1 MMMVGNA
8 LAILKPDHACLIP
21 ARLHQIGNC
30 KNSCRHGSGVMP
42 VFGRKLEGTFL
53 YYQILTCFSPASSLF
68 SVQTNV
74 PSSFLQNSGA
84 NKQAL
89 SRHEQG
95 NQTAKRRKNKQGL
108 VRFRCDLVE
117 QVSVQPVH
125 YFLSVLPGYTTGLWL
140 RERAQWQRPGTSTEL
155 KT

>member
-1 MMMVGNA
+1 MWQQPLLRPKLEAGTIRSSFCSANA
-8 LAILKPDHACLIP
+8 LATLKPDHAYLIP

-30 KNSCRHGSGVMP
+30 KKNCRHGSGVMP
-42 VFGRKLEGTFL
+42 VVGRKLEGTFL
-53 YYQILTCFSPASSLF
+53 DYHILTCFSPASSLF

-117 QVSVQPVH
+117 QVSV
-125 YFLSVLPGYTTGLWL
+125 
-140 RERAQWQRPGTSTEL
+140 
-155 KT
+155 

>member
-1 MMMVGNA
+1 MFNSKSLRHNA
-8 LAILKPDHACLIP
+8 LDRLKPDHDCLIP

-30 KNSCRHGSGVMP
+30 KKNCRHGSGVMP
-42 VFGRKLEGTFL
+42 VVGRKLEGIFL
-53 YYQILTCFSPASSLF
+53 DYAYMYHILTCFSPASSLF

-117 QVSVQPVH
+117 QVSV
-125 YFLSVLPGYTTGLWL
+125 
-140 RERAQWQRPGTSTEL
+140 
-155 KT
+155 